1 MRRRTP
7 ENPFTNPTLVGAMTV
22 LAIVL
27 AVYLAYSANQGLP
40 FLPTRQLNVVVA
52 NGANLVVGADVD
64 EGGTRIG
71 ELTGLKPVEVKASGQ
86 VAAQLT
92 LTLSKSNGRVPINS
106 TVSIGERSLLGEKY
120 VALTK
125 GNAKKIFADGG
136 TLPIS
141 QTTVPVQID
150 DVFNTFTPKTR
161 TAIQGG
167 LVGIG
172 NTLAGRGDAL
182 SQTLQNLPPLLGNL
196 TPVAANL
203 ANPQTE
209 LTRFFNATDTF
220 TGIVAP
226 LSQVNAQLFTDMA
239 TTFAAISRV
248 PRNLEATIAESPSTL
263 SVSTQSLRVQQP
275 FLVDLTKLG
284 TDLRPATA
292 ELRAA
297 LPDINPALEVGAKT
311 LARTPILNRGLQ
323 HVMVSLRNLA
333 LSPGTNI
340 ALNGLTA
347 TVNTLNPMLRY
358 LGPYV
363 TVCNYFNYFWTY
375 LADNVSEAT
384 SFGTSQR
391 VLVKL
396 ANILQPSNVGII
408 GAASPANGGGTD
420 LGILGGN
427 EYLHNQPYG
436 AAIDNQGNA
445 DCEVG
450 QRGYPLKLNSFDPQ
464 GRNLVVDPHT
474 PGDQGPTY
482 AGVAHVPAGETFTRN
497 PQTGP
502 QLDPNPSNP

>member
-1 MRRRTP
+1 MRRSA

-40 FLPTRQLNVVVA
+40 FLPTRELKVDVA
-52 NGANLVVGADVD
+52 SGAALVVGADVD

-71 ELTGLKPVEVKASGQ
+71 ELTAMQPIELKQSGQ

-92 LTLSKSNGRVPINS
+92 LTLSKAHGYVPLDSRVA
-106 TVSIGERSLLGEKY
+106 VGERSLLGEKF
-120 VALTK
+120 VELSK
-125 GNAKKIFADGG
+125 GRAKENFKDGQ
-136 TLPIS
+136 TMPIS
-141 QTTVPVQID
+141 QTSVPVQID
-150 DVFNTFTPKTR
+150 EVFNTFTPPTR
-161 TAIQGG
+161 TAIQGN
-167 LVGIG
+167 LVGLG
-172 NTLAGRGDAL
+172 NSLAGRGEAL
-182 SQTLQNLPPLLGNL
+182 SQTLQNLPPLLGHL
-196 TPVAANL
+196 APVAANL
-203 ANPQTE
+203 ANPHTE
-209 LTRFFNATDTF
+209 LTRFFNTVDTF

-226 LSQVNAQLFTDMA
+226 LSRVNSQLFTDLA
-239 TTFAAISRV
+239 TTFHAISRT
-248 PRNLEATIAESPSTL
+248 PANLEATIAESPSTL
-263 SVSTQSLRVQQP
+263 SVSTRSLRVQQP

-284 TDLRPATA
+284 NGLNPATA

-311 LARTPILNRGLQ
+311 LARTPVLNKNLQ
-323 HVMVSLRNLA
+323 RVMVSLRNLA
-333 LSPGTNI
+333 LAPGTNI

-347 TVNTLNPMLRY
+347 TVDTLNPMLRY

-363 TVCNYFNYFWTY
+363 TVCNNFNYFWTY

-384 SFGTSQR
+384 SFGTAQR
-391 VLVKL
+391 VLLKF
-396 ANILQPSNVGII
+396 ANILQPNNVGVS
-408 GAASPANGGGTD
+408 GAIAPVNGGGLN
-420 LGILGGN
+420 LGPLGGN
-427 EYLHNQPYG
+427 EYLHNQSYG

-450 QRGYPLKLNSFDPQ
+450 QRGYPLKLNYFDSQ

-482 AGVAHVPAGETFTRN
+482 AGVGHVPKGETFSRN

-502 QLDPNPSNP
+502 QVDPNPSNP